1 MFWQIVR
8 KEILESLLGVR
19 FTLAI
24 VFSIV
29 LFAASTFFSVD
40 RYRAQSQ
47 EYWRGVNEN
56 LAGFKGQ
63 SDQLCKLA
71 FYEQNAYRQPKVLAL
86 CAGGSEDLLP
96 GHFTFNG
103 FDISLPQIAGQS
115 NFTLPRFSDLDWAF
129 IISLVLSFTAFV
141 FAYDCICG
149 EKETGTLR
157 LILSGA
163 TPRVTLLLAKY
174 VGLMLTLAIP
184 LFMGLAVAL
193 IILIASGAET
203 AGLIPW
209 ARILGIVLTSFLYL
223 SIFVFLGLF
232 VSARSAR
239 PSNSMVALLLAWVV
253 LLIVIPSMGRVVA
266 DKSRRAPTA
275 EEFKRAKSEAQ
286 EQIDSRMYAGAYG
299 PHAGATGSDRNDPS
313 VNPRGRAQYSVEG
326 TEAVNRVV
334 DAHHERMMA
343 QAEAGRRFTC
353 TSPAV
358 IYRRVCEIIAC
369 TGIDRSRSLYRQ
381 IRIYQQSLRGFIVSE
396 DRSDPDSLH
405 LLFDDA
411 PRASEWTTISH
422 KAVSF
427 EAVPKFLERDLAFGE
442 SLRLAVWD
450 LGLLALFNL
459 VFFALSFVA
468 FMKYDVR

>member
-47 EYWRGVNEN
+47 EYWRRVNEN
-56 LAGFKGQ
+56 LAGFRNQ
-63 SDQLCKLA
+63 SDELCKLA

-275 EEFKRAKSEAQ
+275 EEFKRAMAEARQ
-286 EQIDSRMYAGAYG
+286 QSDDRFISGVYG
-299 PHAGATGSDRNDPS
+299 PHAGATGSNRDDPS
-313 VNPRGRAQYSVEG
+313 VNPRGRAQGTIEG
-326 TEAVNRVV
+326 TEALNRVV

-353 TSPAV
+353 ISPAV

-369 TGIDRSRSLYRQ
+369 TGINRSRSLYLQ
-381 IRIYQQSLRGFIVSE
+381 IRAYQQNLREYILSE
-396 DRSDPDSLH
+396 DRGDPDSLH
-405 LLFDDA
+405 ILFDDA
-411 PRASEWTTISH
+411 PRVAEWTTISH
-422 KAVSF
+422 KPVSF
-427 EAVPKFLERDLAFGE
+427 DAVPKFLERDLAFGE

-459 VFFALSFVA
+459 VFFAAAFVSFL
-468 FMKYDVR
+468 KYDVR